1 MSNPTTPF
9 GWQMPEAT
17 DLVTDLPADFE
28 VFGQAVATD
37 LQYLLGGTSGQVLAK
52 ASGTDLDFDWVA
64 PTTGDITGVT
74 AGTGISGGGTSGDV
88 TVTNSMATA
97 IDAKGDLIAGT
108 ADDTFSALAVGAND
122 TVLTADSSEATG
134 LKWAAAPSA
143 SANYSLVSTTSMAG
157 SASITISGLGAP
169 DKLFVVI
176 NQANPVGAAADKV
189 KILIN
194 NNTGSIY
201 NPGGLQIENRI
212 AYSQNN
218 MAEQF
223 SSGSGAG
230 NAIRL
235 ANFSS
240 SATSS
245 ISGAIYIYGGATAGY
260 KVWQSQFGVSVSSQN
275 NANSIVQAGAFDS
288 TATISSIVINHADGS
303 INFSGGTIYVYKSA

>member
-9 GWQMPEAT
+9 GWQMPQAT

-88 TVTNSMATA
+88 TVTNSMATE
-97 IDAKGDLIAGT
+97 ITTSGDLIQGT
-108 ADDTFSALAVGAND
+108 GSGTFARL
-122 TVLTADSSEATG
+122 ATG
-134 LKWAAAPSA
+134 TSGQFLTTDGTTNSWTAAPTA
-143 SANYSLVSTTSMAG
+143 NANYSLVSTTSMAG

-201 NPGGLQIENRI
+201 NPGGLQIENRTS
-212 AYSQNN
+212 YSQNN

-223 SSGSGAG
+223 SAGSGAG

-235 ANFSS
+235 ANFSA
-240 SATSS
+240 SASSS

-260 KVWQSQFGVSVSSQN
+260 KVWQSQFGVSVSSEN
-275 NANSIVQAGAFDS
+275 NANSIVQAGAFNS

>member
-88 TVTNSMATA
+88 TVTNSMATE
-97 IDAKGDLIAGT
+97 ITTSGDLIQGT
-108 ADDTFSALAVGAND
+108 GSGTFARL
-122 TVLTADSSEATG
+122 ATG
-134 LKWAAAPSA
+134 TSGQFLTTDGTTNSWTAAPTA